1 MNATIPSSTGFS
13 TQYKN
18 FGQTSNKG
26 IELALDAVIVDTKDF
41 GLNANFNISYNRAK
55 IDKLAGGQTWQSS
68 NWGGKPAGQN
78 DFFIEEGGRLG
89 EVYGYELDG
98 FYTTDDFSWDV
109 PTVTGGFGINMRYKN
124 FDLSAFFNYSLGNK
138 IVNATKL
145 GSSYYNDTK
154 KGWNLNDN
162 FTLAK
167 RYSWIDPST
176 GENML
181 KSSYIK
187 SNGLDYTINRL
198 NEINAGAS
206 MYNPGSIT
214 EMPLL
219 DWAVEDGS
227 FLRVNNISIG
237 YTLPK
242 VFVNKMFMQNVRIY
256 VTGYNLYCF
265 TKYSGA
271 DPEVDTRRSTPMTP
285 GVDYSAYP
293 KSRSFVGGI
302 NVTF

>member
-1 MNATIPSSTGFS
+1 
-13 TQYKN
+13 
-18 FGQTSNKG
+18 
-26 IELALDAVIVDTKDF
+26 
-41 GLNANFNISYNRAK
+41 
-55 IDKLAGGQTWQSS
+55 
-68 NWGGKPAGQN
+68 
-78 DFFIEEGGRLG
+78 
-89 EVYGYELDG
+89 
-98 FYTTDDFSWDV
+98 
-109 PTVTGGFGINMRYKN
+109 MRYKN

-219 DWAVEDGS
+219 DWAVVDGS

-242 VFVNKMFMQNVRIY
+242 RLTSHLGMSNLRIY
-256 VTGYNLYCF
+256 ASGLNLFAWNRFKLWDVEMGGNGLGYPIQRVYN
-265 TKYSGA
+265 
-271 DPEVDTRRSTPMTP
+271 V
-285 GVDYSAYP
+285 GVQLD
-293 KSRSFVGGI
+293 F
-302 NVTF
+302 

>member
-1 MNATIPSSTGFS
+1 MASILLTIFHGTAAKWILNENLTDPTELIK
-13 TQYKN
+13 YNN
-18 FGQTSNKG
+18 FGPGSLKLKADEDG
-26 IELALDAVIVDTKDF
+26 KFTK
-41 GLNANFNISYNRAK
+41 K
-55 IDKLAGGQTWQSS
+55 
-68 NWGGKPAGQN
+68 
-78 DFFIEEGGRLG
+78 RLG
-89 EVYGYELDG
+89 N
-98 FYTTDDFSWDV
+98 TV

-162 FTLAK
+162 FTLAN